1 MSHFETEY
9 DKILRELAIRCD
21 QAWGLYAQDKL
32 DEALDLAE
40 NILQEEPGLP
50 ATHKAVLHVLLSKS
64 QDITKAVEHA
74 QKAVNRYRWIIQ
86 DSKGAFTSSDHSKF
100 FNKKNLRNAE
110 EDLQT
115 LMTLRRVRMDSL
127 QDKQADPDGSQDD
140 TSQEDDDSKEDSDSQ
155 EENGSQEDIDLANRV
170 LMRLRAPPRSPKP
183 TGPTVKTESST
194 PS

>member
-21 QAWGLYAQDKL
+21 QAWSLYAQDKL

-40 NILQEEPGLP
+40 NILQEEPRLP

-74 QKAVNRYRWIIQ
+74 KKAVELYR
-86 DSKGAFTSSDHSKF
+86 
-100 FNKKNLRNAE
+100 RAE
-110 EDLQT
+110 GDLQLLIDQQRLERLSTVT
-115 LMTLRRVRMDSL
+115 LEDRQSE
-127 QDKQADPDGSQDD
+127 PDESQDD
-140 TSQEDDDSKEDSDSQ
+140 VEQEDNHSQ
-155 EENGSQEDIDLANRV
+155 EEMDLVGRL
-170 LMRLRAPPRSPKP
+170 LMELPDKARSPTP
-183 TGPTVKTESST
+183 TPPPTSPTVKSESST